1 MNVVEV
7 KNIKVNYKSENRNFI
22 LDIEEFNLEKG
33 IITGLIGKNA
43 KGKTTLINAILNLVK
58 VEQGNVLV
66 FGKTYDE
73 DEVYIR
79 ERIGV
84 NYNTISTEIKL
95 KNMVKIVKR
104 CYKSWDEAY
113 YRELLQKFNLDESQ
127 SLRKMSQGTK
137 KLVEIILELSKRPE
151 LIILDEPTVH
161 LDPVMREEIL
171 RELKSYVY
179 DNEKTLLIVS
189 HIMSDIEMIADYI
202 YILKE
207 GQVSLG
213 EYKDNIISDKVVVK
227 GELSFLIDEVKEL
240 FIDIKVNSYG
250 FEGITN
256 SYEKIFELLGN
267 EVIYEKPSFEK
278 LMIALM
284 EEK

>member
-1 MNVVEV
+1 MNVVEME
-7 KNIKVNYKSENRNFI
+7 NIKVKYKSGNKSFI
-22 LDIEEFNLEKG
+22 LDIDKFNLEKG

-43 KGKTTLINAILNLVK
+43 KGKTTLINVILDLIKLDDGK
-58 VEQGNVLV
+58 VFV
-66 FGKTYDE
+66 FGKTYDK
-73 DEVYIR
+73 DEIYIR
-79 ERIGV
+79 ERIGI

-104 CYKSWDEAY
+104 CYKLWDEKY
-113 YRELLQKFNLDESQ
+113 YKELLEKFNLDDSQ
-127 SLRKMSQGTK
+127 SLRKMSQGTR
-137 KLVEIILELSKRPE
+137 KLVEIIVELSKRPE

-171 RELKSYVY
+171 KELKAYVY

-189 HIMSDIEMIADYI
+189 HIMSDIEIIADYL
-202 YILKE
+202 YILKD

-213 EYKDNIISDKVVVK
+213 DYKDNIISNKVLVK
-227 GELSFLIDEVKEL
+227 GELSFLIDEIKDL
-240 FIDIKVNSYG
+240 FIDIKTNSYG
-250 FEGITN
+250 FEAITN
-256 SYEKIFELLGN
+256 NYEKIFELLGN

-284 EEK
+284 EED